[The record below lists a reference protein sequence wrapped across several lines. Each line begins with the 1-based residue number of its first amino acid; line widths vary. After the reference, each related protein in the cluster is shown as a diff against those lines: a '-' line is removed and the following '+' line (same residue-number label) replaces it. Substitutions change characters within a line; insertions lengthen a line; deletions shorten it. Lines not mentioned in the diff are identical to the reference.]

1 MELRVLKYFLAV
13 AREENITRAADL
25 LHITQPTLSKQLM
38 DLEQEFGKKL
48 FIRGNRKI
56 TLTQEGLLL
65 QKRAEEIINLV
76 SKTKKELEQSDDA
89 ISGDIYIGAGE
100 TDGFRYL
107 IKIANKIKSEHP
119 NIHYH
124 ISSGD
129 IIDVLY
135 NLDKGII
142 DFALVFGEVD
152 NSRYECITL
161 PPKDTWG
168 VRMRKDSELA
178 DREYILPEDL
188 YNKPIIVSRQAHRK
202 KEFAALFGNHYNKLN
217 IVATHNL
224 IYNASLMVDEGFGYA
239 ITFDKI
245 INTENTNLKFIP
257 FKPAIT
263 ADMHFIWKK
272 QQIFS
277 KASEKFLNTLLAENN
292 SLI

>member
-13 AREENITRAADL
+13 SREENITKAAES

-38 DLEQEFGKKL
+38 DLEEEIGKQL

-65 QKRAEEIINLV
+65 QKRAEEIISLIC
-76 SKTKKELEQSDDA
+76 KTKKELEQAEDTV
-89 ISGDIYIGAGE
+89 SGDIYIGAGE

-107 IKIANKIKSEHP
+107 IKIANQLKIEHP

-135 NLDKGII
+135 DLDKGMI
-142 DFALVFGEVD
+142 DFALVFGNVD
-152 NSRYECITL
+152 KSKYECITL
-161 PPKDTWG
+161 PPTDIWG
-168 VRMRKDSELA
+168 VLMRKDSELA
-178 DREYILPEDL
+178 NKKCITPEDL
-188 YNKPIIVSRQAHRK
+188 YNKPLIFSRQAHK
-202 KEFAALFGNHYNKLN
+202 KQEIAALFGKNYNNLN

-257 FKPAIT
+257 FKPAMK

>member
-13 AREENITRAADL
+13 AREENITKAAQL

-38 DLEQEFGKKL
+38 DLEEEIGKKL

-56 TLTQEGLLL
+56 TLTQEGMLL
-65 QKRAEEIINLV
+65 QKRADEIINLV
-76 SKTKKELEQSDDA
+76 SKTQKELEQSDET

-100 TDGFRYL
+100 TDGFRWL
-107 IKIANKIKSEHP
+107 LKIANKIKAKHP

-129 IIDVLY
+129 VIDVLY

-142 DFALVFGEVD
+142 DFALVFGNVD
-152 NSRYECITL
+152 KNKYECITL

-168 VRMRKDSELA
+168 VLMRRDSGLA
-178 DREYILPEDL
+178 NRTFILPKDL
-188 YNKPIIVSRQAHRK
+188 YDKPLIVSRQAHK
-202 KEFAALFGNHYNKLN
+202 KHEIKALFGENYKKLN
-217 IVATHNL
+217 IVATNNL

-239 ITFDKI
+239 ITFDKL

-257 FKPAIT
+257 FKPVVT
-263 ADMHFIWKK
+263 ADMHLIWKK
-272 QQIFS
+272 NQIFS
-277 KASEKFLNTLLAENN
+277 KASEEFLYFIKKEFHK
-292 SLI
+292 

>member
-13 AREENITRAADL
+13 AREKNITKAAEL

-38 DLEQEFGKKL
+38 DLEDKLGKKL

-65 QKRAEEIINLV
+65 QKRAEEIIALV
-76 SKTKKELEQSDDA
+76 NKTENEISTDSEE
-89 ISGDIYIGAGE
+89 ISGDIFIGAGE
-100 TDGFRYL
+100 TDGFRWL
-107 IKIANKIKSEHP
+107 LKIANKLKAEHP
-119 NIHYH
+119 QIHYH

-129 IIDVLY
+129 VIDVLY

-142 DFALVFGEVD
+142 DFALVFGSVD
-152 NSRYECITL
+152 KNRYECITL
-161 PPKDTWG
+161 PPKDIWG
-168 VRMRKDSELA
+168 VLMKKDSELA
-178 DREYILPEDL
+178 DRDFILPEDL
-188 YNKPIIVSRQAHRK
+188 YEKPLIMSRQAHK
-202 KEFAALFGNHYNKLN
+202 KQEIAGLFGENYQNLN

-257 FKPAIT
+257 FKPAVT

-272 QQIFS
+272 NQIFS
-277 KASEKFLNTLLAENN
+277 KASEKFLNYLTKEL
-292 SLI
+292 S

>member
-13 AREENITRAADL
+13 AREENITKASEA

-38 DLEQEFGKKL
+38 DLEDEIGKKL

-65 QKRAEEIINLV
+65 QKRAEEIVNLV
-76 SKTKKELEQSDDA
+76 SKTEKELEQSDDT

-100 TDGFRYL
+100 TDGFRWL
-107 IKIANKIKSEHP
+107 LKIADKIKKEHP
-119 NIHYH
+119 DIHYH

-129 IIDVLY
+129 VIDVLY

-142 DFALVFGEVD
+142 DFALVFGDVD
-152 NSRYECITL
+152 KTKYDCVTL

-168 VRMRKDSELA
+168 VLMRNDSELA
-178 DREYILPEDL
+178 DREYISPKDL
-188 YNKPIIVSRQAHRK
+188 YNKPLIVSRQSYK
-202 KEFAALFGNHYNKLN
+202 KQEITALFGKNNNNLN

-245 INTENTNLKFIP
+245 INTENTNLKFVP
-257 FKPAIT
+257 FKPPIT
-263 ADMHFIWKK
+263 AEMHFIWKK
-272 QQIFS
+272 NQIFS
-277 KASEKFLNTLLAENN
+277 KASDKFLNCLLKD
-292 SLI
+292 LT